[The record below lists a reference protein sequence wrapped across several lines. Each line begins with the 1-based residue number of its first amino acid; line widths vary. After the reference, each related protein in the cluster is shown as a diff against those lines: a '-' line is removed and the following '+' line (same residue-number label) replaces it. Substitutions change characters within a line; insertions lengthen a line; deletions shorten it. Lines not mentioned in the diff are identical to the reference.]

1 MKIEIVSIGTELLV
15 SDILDTNSAYISRCL
30 REVDISL
37 TSKVTVGDDLEMI
50 ADAISVALRRADA
63 VLTTGGLGSSENDF
77 TRQAIAKITGEPIF
91 QFDAPQENCVI
102 IGEDKKYGRGL
113 LLELPEGVLIS
124 LPGNRRELAYLLEA
138 DVLPLLQN
146 KAKMIA
152 KESKWSFIRTV
163 GIMESSLKQELADIS
178 VGQNHRLTFHS
189 FAGQTDIRIWVE
201 HVSVDLLD
209 NELQRIRQ
217 IIFERLGDHIFGSEE
232 DLLEHVVYELLK
244 KNKYRLAIGECY
256 TNRVIAESFGNIV
269 EDTDILDFTAV
280 NDWKGLAV
288 ELNLGPLDPDHLAQ
302 WCREAAMAQL
312 ELKKSDL
319 SLIVFNN
326 VTQGGVQLLVT
337 LASQYGVSV
346 TQRSF
351 GGHPDHI
358 HHWALTLSLTHL
370 RRWLIVHQKVVPD
383 ISPNL

>member
-15 SDILDTNSAYISRCL
+15 SDIIDTNSAYISRCL

-37 TSKVTVGDDLEMI
+37 TAKVTVGDDLDMI
-50 ADAISVALRRADA
+50 VDVLKVALRRADA
-63 VLTTGGLGSSENDF
+63 VLTTGGLGKSKNDL
-77 TRQAIAKITGEPIF
+77 TRQAIAKITGEPLI
-91 QFDAPQENCVI
+91 QMDEHQDRCLI
-102 IGEDKKYGRGL
+102 IGEDKKYGRGIL
-113 LLELPEGVLIS
+113 QELPEAVLIA

-138 DVLPLLQN
+138 DVLPFLQN
-146 KAKMIA
+146 QFKVIA
-152 KESKWSFIRTV
+152 KQSKWSFIRTV

-201 HVSVDLLD
+201 HVSAELLQ

-217 IIFERLGDHIFGSEE
+217 IIFDRLGDHIFGSEK
-232 DLLEHVVYELLK
+232 DLLEKVVYELLEK
-244 KNKYRLAIGECY
+244 SNYRLAIGECY
-256 TNRVIAESFGNIV
+256 TNQVISDSFANVVEES
-269 EDTDILDFTAV
+269 DILKFTAV
-280 NDWKGLAV
+280 NDWKALAKQ
-288 ELNLGPLDPDHLAQ
+288 LNLGTLDPAHLAQ
-302 WCREAAMAQL
+302 WCREAALAQL
-312 ELKKSDL
+312 ELKQSDL

-337 LASQYGVSV
+337 LASKYGVSV

-370 RRWLIVHQKVVPD
+370 RRWLIVHQKAVPD